1 MNVCIVDTE
10 STGIGEGAAVIE
22 IAAIVYDLEKRAM
35 VSAWSVTLHT
45 DVKND
50 AHHINHIPDG
60 IGRVSYAAAVAHLT
74 KLVGM
79 CDHVLAHNAAYDS
92 GVLPEL
98 GEASWLCTYADVRW
112 PMSDPKNLAELCLRH
127 GVSMSRAH
135 RAIDDCLG
143 IVSLLDRVGELHN
156 LVELINEAVR
166 RRDEP
171 RVTVQAMVEFHNKDD
186 AKRAGF
192 RWEGATRRWLK
203 GMRQSELSALRD
215 AVSFEVKNV

>member
-10 STGIGEGAAVIE
+10 STGIGDGAVVIE
-22 IAAIVYDLEKRAM
+22 IAAVVYDLEKRAM

-127 GVSMSRAH
+127 GCPMARAH

-156 LVELINEAVR
+156 LVELINEAVA

-171 RVTVQAMVEFHNKDD
+171 RVTLRAIVSFDRKDD
-186 AKRAGF
+186 ARRAGF
-192 RWEGATRRWLK
+192 RWDASAKRWLK
-203 GMRQSELSALRD
+203 DVRQSEVQGLRQACD
-215 AVSFEVKNV
+215 FEVVSV